1 MRHDAGVGPLD
12 FFLDWLLPQTRR
24 GWALLA
30 VIVVLAAAAALLAG
44 AILHL
49 F

>member
-1 MRHDAGVGPLD
+1 MNLFD
-12 FFLDWLLPQTRR
+12 FLIDWLLPESRR
-24 GWALLA
+24 GWALLG
-30 VIVVLAAAAALLAG
+30 VVVLMAAAAVLLAG